1 MLFPRVATVRASSAS
16 GKGAPALLGALLAS
30 TMLALAATSAPHVV
44 RAAQAGSGAGEAGE
58 ASAAVPAHWVE
69 RKFTFV
75 YQGFTTR
82 YSCQGLQAKVR
93 EVLLQ
98 LGARPSD
105 LSVRQRGCTTG
116 FSRPDPAPSV
126 GGTFYV
132 LEPASGS
139 AEQPVDAA
147 WQRVNVSVG
156 QPGLDTAGQC
166 ELVEQVK
173 QRILPLFS
181 TRNVTFEQRCTPHRL
196 SPRGSSLS
204 VDVLKPAP
212 SR

>member
-1 MLFPRVATVRASSAS
+1 MRGPSFDGARQLPGKRAASLCGTLVASVT
-16 GKGAPALLGALLAS
+16 
-30 TMLALAATSAPHVV
+30 LALIATSASHAA
-44 RAAQAGSGAGEAGE
+44 RAAQAGGD
-58 ASAAVPAHWVE
+58 ASEVAAAVPAQWVKKNL
-69 RKFTFV
+69 RFT

-82 YSCQGLQAKVR
+82 YSCQGLREKVR

-105 LSVRQRGCTTG
+105 LSVHEYGCSSG
-116 FSRPDPAPSV
+116 VGRPDPFPSV
-126 GGTFYV
+126 RGTFYV

-139 AEQPVDAA
+139 TGESVEAG

-156 QPGLDTAGQC
+156 RPGLDTAGQC

-173 QRILPLFS
+173 QRILPLFR
-181 TRNVTFEQRCTPHRL
+181 TRNVAFQQSCTPHRL
-196 SPRGSSLS
+196 SPNGSSLA

-212 SR
+212 RG